1 MNKIIR
7 KWKEGKLK
15 PNSLTDNE
23 IEEIIDQF
31 YKESFAHTKAL
42 IKDSLVNGWEYV
54 KPSTV
59 LKKDL
64 IDQVNKNFPLKNSY
78 NPKFDYSL
86 VPEILNGITD
96 EFTVISH
103 DLIGEIEVGEFRTN
117 FKKLA
122 LQGKSPISFKTYC
135 NRKLTENKDL
145 TAKTVDKIVN
155 LFGKDSY
162 DLSEVRYYGSHIP
175 IKIYCNTCKSFFW
188 IKIRKIDDNVR
199 FNSCCPRCNYITTNR
214 LNNKTVD
221 EWIEKFKELHGD
233 KYDYSLIVSIDN
245 NYTKIPIKCNSC
257 GKIFYQS
264 PNVHLRSKIPCPC
277 CRGVKMSELKRLT
290 TDEVKERLEEIYGD
304 MYDLNKLTYVNSNTP
319 IQLTNNTTGEQISLS
334 LVQLLRGQGRSDE
347 DKQKSFGELCIIKW
361 LKYKKIDYIREKII
375 KNINFESRKFIRVDF
390 EITDRNIWIEYNGQ
404 QHYNFSSNYMFSTH
418 HKLSSEEEFNL
429 QVKRDEELRNYCKLN
444 NITLIE
450 IPYTY
455 YTYEQIS
462 DVLER
467 TLINHESP
475 DFIIQPEIQYVD
487 NKE

>member
-1 MNKIIR
+1 M
-7 KWKEGKLK
+7 
-15 PNSLTDNE
+15 
-23 IEEIIDQF
+23 F
-31 YKESFAHTKAL
+31 
-42 IKDSLVNGWEYV
+42 
-54 KPSTV
+54 
-59 LKKDL
+59 
-64 IDQVNKNFPLKNSY
+64 
-78 NPKFDYSL
+78 
-86 VPEILNGITD
+86 
-96 EFTVISH
+96 
-103 DLIGEIEVGEFRTN
+103 
-117 FKKLA
+117 
-122 LQGKSPISFKTYC
+122 
-135 NRKLTENKDL
+135 
-145 TAKTVDKIVN
+145 
-155 LFGKDSY
+155 
-162 DLSEVRYYGSHIP
+162 
-175 IKIYCNTCKSFFW
+175 
-188 IKIRKIDDNVR
+188 
-199 FNSCCPRCNYITTNR
+199 
-214 LNNKTVD
+214 
-221 EWIEKFKELHGD
+221 
-233 KYDYSLIVSIDN
+233 
-245 NYTKIPIKCNSC
+245 
-257 GKIFYQS
+257 
-264 PNVHLRSKIPCPC
+264 
-277 CRGVKMSELKRLT
+277 ELKRLT

-429 QVKRDEELRNYCKLN
+429 QVKRDKELRNYCKLN